1 MIKVSL
7 TDEFVGSFQL
17 VQLPCQF
24 FLLHFKLPVH
34 LGQLFDILAH
44 FFMFSMQTLDL
55 LLYVDVV
62 MLCIL
67 LVHLVGDHSNGE
79 ELFLQALL
87 GNLFQFAL
95 VNMIGQH

>member
-1 MIKVSL
+1 
-7 TDEFVGSFQL
+7 
-17 VQLPCQF
+17 
-24 FLLHFKLPVH
+24 
-34 LGQLFDILAH
+34 
-44 FFMFSMQTLDL
+44 MFSMQTLDL

-62 MLCIL
+62 MFCIL